1 MNMSIVKKTARRTVG
16 AALMVGLLAS
26 TSARKADAKEPS
38 ANSSAGPHDCAQ
50 EGRPPLPGP
59 FGPQRS
65 LDFTQDRPPPY
76 LMGLTLSEE
85 QQDKIFAILHAAAP
99 AIRDHMKA
107 ARKAHDELRD
117 LAQSAAFTSD
127 KANALAQAESVA
139 GAQLSLLLARNDH
152 DIFIVLTPEQ
162 RAHLTERER
171 DRRAPPHDGPP
182 PH

>member
-26 TSARKADAKEPS
+26 TSAREADAKEPS
-38 ANSSAGPHDCAQ
+38 ANSSAGPHDCAH
-50 EGRPPLPGP
+50 EARPPLPGP
-59 FGPQRS
+59 FGPQGS

-99 AIRDHMKA
+99 
-107 ARKAHDELRD
+107 RKAHDELRD

-139 GAQLSLLLARNDH
+139 EALLSLLLARNDH